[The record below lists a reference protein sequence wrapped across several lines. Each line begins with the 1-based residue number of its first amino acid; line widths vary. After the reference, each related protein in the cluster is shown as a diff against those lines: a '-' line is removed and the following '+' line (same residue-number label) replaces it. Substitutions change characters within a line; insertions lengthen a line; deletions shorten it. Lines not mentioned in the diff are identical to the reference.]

1 VILLDTNIV
10 IHFNKRS
17 NGRLEKM
24 MLQAIDRQASKIFLP
39 AMVYHELKLGAHRH
53 RDDAL
58 GHIKLATFKS
68 RIGGVLALTEEDAA
82 LSADIRHELQTN
94 GQMIGAY
101 DVLIA
106 AQALARDALLVTH
119 NSREFSRVA
128 GLRWVDWMA
137 E

>member
-1 VILLDTNIV
+1 VKSSIEPRDLAR
-10 IHFNKRS
+10 HKHCYS
-17 NGRLEKM
+17 
-24 MLQAIDRQASKIFLP
+24 LQQAQQW
-39 AMVYHELKLGAHRH
+39 ALGKNDAASH

-82 LSADIRHELQTN
+82 LSADIRHGLQTN

-119 NSREFSRVA
+119 NSREFSRIA